1 MINNDACQI
10 LLKYRLWAEL
20 GLLIVYR
27 RDNEGDVIAC
37 LRDWGKGE
45 FVALHHQDLAGERE
59 TDAGAMMLGSIE
71 GDEEVAVV
79 LRGDW

>member
-1 MINNDACQI
+1 MINNDTCQI
-10 LLKYRLWAEL
+10 LLKYRLWAKL

-27 RDNEGDVIAC
+27 GDDEGDVIAC

-59 TDAGAMMLGSIE
+59 TDARAMAFGGVE
-71 GDEEVAVV
+71 WDEEVAMV
-79 LRGDW
+79 LRGD

>member
-27 RDNEGDVIAC
+27 RDDECDVIAC

-45 FVALHHQDLAGERE
+45 FVALHHKHLAGEGE
-59 TDAGAMMLGSIE
+59 TDAGTMMLGSIE

-79 LRGDW
+79 LRRNW